1 MKKQTRLLI
10 TIVVSIV
17 IALSVVQV
25 AVSNSL
31 STTGI
36 TLSYIEQEI
45 KLYKKDNAFLREKFL
60 VSGSLLQVASK
71 AASLG
76 FVEGKQQLV
85 VGASL
90 PIAIKP

>member
-10 TIVVSIV
+10 TIIVSIV
-17 IALSVVQV
+17 IVLSVVQV

-36 TLSYIEQEI
+36 TLSRIEQEI
-45 KLYKKDNAFLREKFL
+45 KLYKRDNAFLREKFL
-60 VSGSLLQVASK
+60 VSGSLLQIASK
-71 AASLG
+71 AANLG
-76 FVEGKQQLV
+76 FVEGKSQLV
-85 VGASL
+85 VGTTL